1 MSPFFRNALL
11 SALVL
16 SPAIALADADA
27 GAAAPPRPQL
37 IGLRVAVDAAG
48 KVQSATP
55 IDPSALAALNSAAG
69 EIARKL
75 SFTPAR
81 KDGRAVASETTLSLT
96 LALEPRASGQYGLA
110 LKRAHNGPSLL
121 AIGKAIPPRYQ
132 QGKENGALVVVGAN
146 LRADG
151 SIDMDSLKTERM
163 ELRVPS
169 TFAEARYLDVVKNSL
184 HGSRFQLDKVDGVEI
199 PSRLSIPFLFGGGPT
214 KPKPGDEPRRGA
226 PPSQEAGLP
235 GLTAVSSI
243 PGVEL
248 PQIRY
253 EAPAKPSP

>member
-1 MSPFFRNALL
+1 MLLFFRSALL
-11 SALVL
+11 SLLAL
-16 SPAIALADADA
+16 SPVPVLAGADA

-37 IGLRVAVDAAG
+37 IGLRVTVDAGG
-48 KVQSATP
+48 KVQSATA
-55 IDPSALAALNSAAG
+55 IDPAVLPALNSAAG

-75 SFTPAR
+75 TFSPAR
-81 KDGRAVASETTLSLT
+81 KEGRAVASETTLSLT
-96 LALEPRASGQYGLA
+96 LALEPKANGQYGLA
-110 LKRAHNGPSLL
+110 LRRAVNGPSLL
-121 AIGKAIPPRYQ
+121 AIGKSIPPRYQ

-151 SIDMDSLKTERM
+151 SLDMDSLKTERM

-169 TFAEARYLDVVKNSL
+169 TFAEARYLEVVKNSL

-199 PSRLSIPFLFGGGPT
+199 PSRLSIPFRFGGGPT
-214 KPKPGDEPRRGA
+214 KPKPGEEPRRGA
-226 PPSQEAGLP
+226 ASVQESDLP
-235 GLTAVSSI
+235 ALSAVSSI

-253 EAPAKPSP
+253 QAPAKY

>member
-1 MSPFFRNALL
+1 MSPFFRIALL

-16 SPAIALADADA
+16 SPAASLAADVA
-27 GAAAPPRPQL
+27 VAAPPRTQL
-37 IGLRVAVDAAG
+37 VGLRVGVDAAG
-48 KVQSATP
+48 KVRSATP
-55 IDPSALAALNSAAG
+55 IDPSLLPALNNAAG

-75 SFTPAR
+75 TFTPAR
-81 KDGRAVASETTLSLT
+81 KDGRAVSSETTLSLT
-96 LALEPRASGQYGLA
+96 LVLEPKANGQYGLA
-110 LKRAHNGPSLL
+110 LKRAYNGPSLL

-132 QGKENGALVVVGAN
+132 QGKENGALVVVGAD

-151 SIDMDSLKTERM
+151 GLDMDSLKTERM

-199 PSRLSIPFLFGGGPT
+199 PSRLSIPFRFGGGPS

-226 PPSQEAGLP
+226 LPATESDLP
-235 GLTAVSSI
+235 GLSAVSSI

-253 EAPAKPSP
+253 EAPSRPSP

>member
-1 MSPFFRNALL
+1 MSPFSRIALL
-11 SALVL
+11 SLLVL
-16 SPAIALADADA
+16 SPAAATAGADA

-37 IGLRVAVDAAG
+37 VGLRVSVDAAG

-55 IDPSALAALNSAAG
+55 IDPAVLPALNSAAG

-75 SFTPAR
+75 TFTPAR
-81 KDGRAVASETTLSLT
+81 KDGRAVASETTLSVT
-96 LALEPRASGQYGLA
+96 LALEPKANGQYGLV
-110 LKRAHNGPSLL
+110 LRRAHNGPTLL
-121 AIGKAIPPRYQ
+121 AIGKSIPPRYQ

-151 SIDMDSLKTERM
+151 SLDMDSLKTERM

-184 HGSRFQLDKVDGVEI
+184 QGSRFQLDKVDGVEI
-199 PSRLSIPFLFGGGPT
+199 PSRLSIPFRFGGGPT

-226 PPSQEAGLP
+226 APPREDDLP
-235 GLTAVSSI
+235 ALSAVSSI

-253 EAPAKPSP
+253 EAPARP